1 MKKYILFI
9 LFSIIFSIAQ
19 GGVDIPKEFKSG
31 QKALKAQKYKIE
43 EFVRAA
49 FVVFIISEKNK
60 EGYGA
65 AGPGG
70 NVIIP
75 VGELKSKYIKIHSIG
90 ENYFIEDDAYS
101 SEYPHSIFNLKGEIV
116 GELPKKIM
124 PSKYIKLYGR
134 EYLIFNE
141 ILYDDN
147 FKPLFKKEGEL
158 LPLTCAGVNYIVD
171 SRMGLYDLSGNLIL
185 KKKKL
190 GPQIGKIK
198 NDNYVIGGAR
208 DPQDWKECS
217 VLRCEEEIHFRTF
230 WRPDGNGGFEAF
242 LSKELSE
249 GISLPAIVKFGDK
262 KYLKATGN
270 DGKHHLFYPDGTL
283 FVDKEVDKIY
293 RSYLVIELGLCQKQ
307 LYNINLEPIS
317 RIWSDIYYMRTDGCG
332 YFIGEDYDKEA
343 AIIDM
348 TGKEY
353 PIKYYRRDL
362 HLKMIGNN
370 MCQDSKPI
378 KGATRQALLAAE
390 EAAKAATST
399 GPVTKEFPSLEFVA
413 GSLAFVDPA
422 GRNAIEAN
430 GEYNIEFEV
439 KNVGKG
445 TARNCRTIIK
455 TDSPGITL
463 TLPKAFD
470 LAPGKSRRVSATLT
484 TGMDIADGQSR
495 FNITVDEGSGFGT
508 SPSLLDV
515 ATHAFEAPDVRV
527 NDYTISS
534 ASGSTLQRKQPFD
547 LAVLVQNMKHGKADD
562 VTVRLTV
569 PQNVFIIEGEAN
581 TTLGK
586 LDGGASKELSYS
598 LLVNNNYS
606 STTIPIKVN
615 ISEKYGKYAESRTL
629 TLTIDQ
635 PLAATKVSVAE
646 SGTPSRGDIVA
657 ARLNSDV
664 DTDIPKGKASS
675 PNTFAVIIANETY
688 SNVATVPFASND
700 GAIFEQYCLNTLGIP
715 ERNIRRVTNAT
726 LNDMRRQVAWLGEV
740 GEAFGSDANIIFYY
754 SGHGIPDE
762 KNGDA
767 YIVPV
772 DGYHSDMN
780 TNLPVTELYKN
791 LDAIPARRVTV
802 FMDAC
807 FSGARRDNG
816 MLMAARGVVLKSKAA
831 APANKMVVFSAAQGD
846 ETAYPYSDQHHGLF
860 TYYLLKKLQSTK
872 GEVTLGELGD
882 YITDQV
888 KKTSILENSKS
899 QTPQVLTAPSLSL
912 TWRDMAL

>member
-1 MKKYILFI
+1 MKRYIIFI

-19 GGVDIPKEFKSG
+19 GGVDIPQKFKSG

-43 EFVRAA
+43 NYSRYLGSLGI
-49 FVVFIISEKNK
+49 FIISEKDK

-65 AGPGG
+65 ADTNG

-75 VGELKSKYIKIHSIG
+75 VGVLKSIYVGSYHIG
-90 ENYFIEDDAYS
+90 ENYFIEDDPYS
-101 SEYPHSIFNLKGEIV
+101 SEYPHSIFNLKGELV
-116 GELPKKIM
+116 GELPEE
-124 PSKYIKLYGR
+124 IKEKERISLYGR
-134 EYLIFNE
+134 EYIMLNKT
-141 ILYDDN
+141 LYDDN
-147 FKPLFKKEGEL
+147 FKPLFKPKGEL

-171 SRMGLYDLSGNLIL
+171 SEVGLFDLSWNLIL
-185 KKKKL
+185 KKKYL
-190 GPQIGKIK
+190 GPQIG
-198 NDNYVIGGAR
+198 NRAERNYWGGKACS
-208 DPQDWKECS
+208 PEEWKECS
-217 VLRCEEEIHFRTF
+217 VLRSEEDIHFRTF

-242 LSKELSE
+242 LSKELSP
-249 GISLPAIVKFGDK
+249 GRAYIVKFAGK
-262 KYLKATGN
+262 NLLYLDN
-270 DGKHHLFYPDGTL
+270 YLFYPDGTL
-283 FVDKEVDKIY
+283 FFDKQVSVIY
-293 RSYLVIELGLCQKQ
+293 KHALTVKVEGDNRQ
-307 LYNINLEPIS
+307 LYNKNLEPIS
-317 RIWSDIYYMRTDGCG
+317 RIWSVIYQNDGCE
-332 YFIGEDYDKEA
+332 YFIAKDDDKEA

-353 PIKYYRRDL
+353 PIKYYQSDL

-370 MCQDSKPI
+370 LCQDSKPI

-399 GPVTKEFPSLEFVA
+399 GPVTKDFPSLEFVA

-439 KNVGKG
+439 KNVGNG

-484 TGMDIADGQSR
+484 AGMDIADGQTR

-515 ATHAFEAPDVRV
+515 VTHAFEAPDVRV

-569 PQNVFIIEGEAN
+569 PQNVLIIEGEAN

-688 SNVATVPFASND
+688 SNVATVPFALND

-807 FSGARRDNG
+807 FSGARRGNG

-831 APANKMVVFSAAQGD
+831 APANKMVVFSAAKGD